1 MQNLVIVGISD
12 TADRI
17 IRFVER
23 YNLFHVLG
31 CTVNKEYMPK
41 TGMAI
46 VGGQERKV
54 YPLEELDQYIDK
66 ENDLLFVAVLW
77 NRLNADR
84 RKLYQKVK
92 DMGYKLA
99 NIISPMACV
108 RGEIKGDNCWIS
120 DGVFLQEK
128 TMVGNDVFI
137 MDNAM
142 IGHRSMIEDH
152 VFVTI
157 RATICGSVTIGE
169 QSYIGANSAVFD
181 EVKIGKKCL
190 IGGATIVK
198 RNVPDFSVVKVPNDT
213 MVIKQY
219 SEEVIESKWKAH
231 HNVR

>member
-1 MQNLVIVGISD
+1 MNFIRNRNFRAGPQTSLEGFICPQNSD
-12 TADRI
+12 KQQKIKVFGRS
-17 IRFVER
+17 V
-23 YNLFHVLG
+23 
-31 CTVNKEYMPK
+31 
-41 TGMAI
+41 
-46 VGGQERKV
+46 GQERKV

-219 SEEVIESKWKAH
+219 SEEVIESKWQAH

>member
-108 RGEIKGDNCWIS
+108 RGEIKGDNCWIC
-120 DGVFLQEK
+120 DGVVIQEH
-128 TMVGNDVFI
+128 VIFGNNIFVK
-137 MDNAM
+137 DNAVVA
-142 IGHRSMIEDH
+142 HWSVVEDH
-152 VFVTI
+152 AFVAI
-157 RATICGSVTIGE
+157 NATICGAVTIGE
-169 QSYIGANSAVFD
+169 QSYIGANATVFD

-190 IGGATIVK
+190 VGGATVVK

-213 MVIKQY
+213 MIIKQY
-219 SEEVIESKWKAH
+219 PEDVIESKWQAH